1 MFDTLISGGTVIDG
15 TGAERRRADVGIRDG
30 RIVAVGVLE
39 GSAARTI
46 DARDRIVAPGFVD
59 IHTHYD
65 AQVFWDSTLSPSP
78 LHGVTTVVGG
88 NCGFSIAPL
97 NPEAGGYLMRMLAR
111 VEGIPIE
118 SLEQGVPWDWTGFGE
133 YLDRLEGRL
142 AVNAGFLVGH
152 SALRR
157 VVMGEA
163 AVEGAAS
170 DSQVEA
176 MVKLLGESI
185 EAGGLGF
192 SSSRAPTHNDGEGRP
207 VPSRHAEP
215 SELIALCMELR
226 KHPGTALEFLPG
238 LGAFDD
244 ETIRLMT
251 DLSLAANR
259 PLNWNV
265 LGVSSMGTALVE
277 GQLAASD
284 YASER
289 GARVLALTPSQVI
302 ELHINFVSGFIFDAF
317 PGWAPVIALPLEERK
332 RALADPAVRET
343 LQKGATSEQAG
354 VLRALSTWERMK
366 ISETFTPEA
375 AKFEGRLI
383 GEVAEELGK
392 TPLDTMLDLALSE
405 DLRTSFAPFI
415 PGDDDPSWKLRAEV
429 WKDPRTLIGASDAG
443 AHLDMINTF
452 TCSTSLLG
460 PGVREKRLISLEEAI
475 HQITD
480 IPARLYGIRRR
491 GRVAE
496 GWHADLV
503 VFDADRIGP
512 GPIHTRHD
520 LPAGA
525 GRLYAEAEGIDSVW
539 VGGSEIV
546 RGKECTRARPGT
558 ILRSGRDTETVEV
571 PGDRGR
577 SK

>member
-39 GSAARTI
+39 GSAARTL